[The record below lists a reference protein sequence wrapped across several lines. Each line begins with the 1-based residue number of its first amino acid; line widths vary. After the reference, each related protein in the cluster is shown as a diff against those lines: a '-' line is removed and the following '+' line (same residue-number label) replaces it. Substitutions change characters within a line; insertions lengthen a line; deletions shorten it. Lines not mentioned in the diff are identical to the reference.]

1 MAYDLEGLAGE
12 ARQLMLGGIIMEE
25 TDLKNEIR
33 NGIRNKLSRHYGIS
47 AEEATTSQMYKTCA
61 RTVLEM
67 LLEKRAKFNKQIKK
81 NQSKKVYYLCME
93 FLVGRSLKNNIYN
106 LGLKDVFEDVLSE
119 WDLKIEDLYEEE
131 PDAGLGNG
139 GLGRLASCF
148 MDSLATMEYPAMGYS
163 ICYEYG
169 LFKQKI
175 VDGWQMELPDI
186 WLPGGDVWLNKRNDL
201 TFQVKFQGRIEEF
214 WSEKG
219 LRTEHLDYDEV
230 EAVPYDMMVSG
241 ADSDGVA
248 ILRLWRARDI
258 KNFDMTSFAQGD
270 YSRAMMENTSA
281 ELINKVLYPSDN
293 HFEGKTLRLR
303 QQYFLVSA
311 SIQNIVHEHMQ
322 EYGTLVNFSEK
333 VAIHIN
339 DTHPALCIPELMRIF
354 MDEYDFSWD
363 DAFQMVVRS
372 VTYTNHTVLTEAL
385 EKWSVDLIR
394 QQLPR
399 IYGIIKE
406 LNERFCHGMWLKYPG
421 NWEMV
426 ERMSIISHGQ
436 VHMANLSVAGSSC
449 VNGVSKLHSEILKDD
464 VFADFYRVNQEK
476 FMNVTNGIAH
486 RRWLCQSNPGLTELL
501 DECIGDGYK
510 KDAKRLGDFRRYHS
524 NKNVLKQL
532 EQIKYDNKVKFSN
545 LMKTKGVLL
554 DPQSMYVVQAKRLHE
569 YKRQLLNALRIISLY
584 LDLKDDPDMDIV
596 PQTFLFAAKAAPG
609 YYIAKEVIKLICH
622 LSAEIEKDPIIRKKI
637 RVVFLENYC
646 VTMAENLMPAAEVSE
661 QISLAGKEASGT
673 GNMKMMI
680 NGALTLGTMDGAN
693 VEICE
698 AVGRANIFIF
708 GMHANEVERR
718 WKEGY
723 AASSYYHNKEKIRR
737 VVDCLRTG
745 FNGESFDTLYR
756 YLIVGEYGIGDP
768 YMCLADFEDYLS
780 VHQKTT
786 EAYKKQLKWNKMSL
800 FNIAG
805 AERFA
810 ADRSIKEYADRIWGI
825 SPLK

>member
-1 MAYDLEGLAGE
+1 
-12 ARQLMLGGIIMEE
+12 MEVTE
-25 TDLKNEIR
+25 LKDEIR
-33 NGIRNKLSRHYGIS
+33 IGIANKLSRHYGIS
-47 AEEATTSQMYKTCA
+47 AEEATTSQMYKACA
-61 RTVLEM
+61 RTVLDI
-67 LLEKRAKFNKQIKK
+67 LLEKRSKFNKQIKRS
-81 NQSKKVYYLCME
+81 NNKKVYYLCME
-93 FLVGRSLKNNIYN
+93 FLVGRSLKNNVYN
-106 LGLKDVFEDVLSE
+106 LGLKEEFEDVLSE
-119 WDLKIEDLYEEE
+119 WDFKLEDLYEEE

-201 TFQVKFQGRIEEF
+201 IFQVKFQGRVEEK
-214 WSEKG
+214 WSENG
-219 LRTEHLDYDEV
+219 LTIEHLDYDEV
-230 EAVPYDMMVSG
+230 EAVPYDMMISG

-248 ILRLWRARDI
+248 VLRLWRARDI
-258 KNFDMTSFAQGD
+258 KNFDMNSFAQGD
-270 YSRAMMENTSA
+270 YNRAMMENTSA

-311 SIQNIVHEHMQ
+311 SVQNIVRDHINQ
-322 EYGTLVNFSEK
+322 YGTLANFSEK

-354 MDEYDFSWD
+354 MDEHHYSWE
-363 DAFQMVVRS
+363 DAYKMVNES
-372 VTYTNHTVLTEAL
+372 VTYTNHTVLAEAL
-385 EKWSVDLIR
+385 EKWPANLI
-394 QQLPR
+394 QQQFPR
-399 IYGIIKE
+399 IYVIIKE
-406 LNERFCHGMWLKYPG
+406 LNERFCHNMWLKYPG

-426 ERMSIISHGQ
+426 ERMSIISHNQ
-436 VHMANLSVAGSSC
+436 VRMANLAVAGSNC

-464 VFADFYRVNQEK
+464 VFTDFYRVNPEK
-476 FMNVTNGIAH
+476 FTNVTNGIAH
-486 RRWLCQSNPGLTELL
+486 RRWLCQSNPELTELL
-501 DECIGDGYK
+501 DECIGESYK

-524 NKNVLKQL
+524 NKAVLQQL
-532 EQIKYDNKVKFSN
+532 ELIKYNNKLRFAE
-545 LMKTKGVLL
+545 LMKTKGVTI
-554 DPQSMYVVQAKRLHE
+554 DPQSMFVVQAKRLHE

-584 LDLKDDPDMDIV
+584 LDLKDNPDMEIV

-622 LSAEIEKDPIIRKKI
+622 LSAEIEKDPVIREKI

-646 VTMAENLMPAAEVSE
+646 VTMAEHLMPATELSE

-680 NGALTLGTMDGAN
+680 NGALTLGTLDGAN
-693 VEICE
+693 VEISE
-698 AVGRANIFIF
+698 AVGRDNIFIF

-723 AASSYYHNKEKIRR
+723 AASSYYHNNPKIRR
-737 VVDCLRTG
+737 VVDQLRTG
-745 FNGESFDTLYR
+745 FNGESFESIYR

-768 YMCLADFEDYLS
+768 YMCLADFEDYLK
-780 VHQKTT
+780 VHQKAM
-786 EAYKKQLKWNKMSL
+786 EAYKEQLKWNRMSL
-800 FNIAG
+800 LNIAG